1 MLAVPPSKCIKL
13 TWVPDASLPE
23 VNTQPADDMLA
34 LLAKVAGE
42 VDRQP
47 HKPLR
52 SILKNALD
60 TARSRDL
67 QLRTEGPSNSPG
79 NSSNLGNASP
89 KVIQAATLEYSGR
102 AKKMNQMVQS
112 MSPRQNP
119 PHLRILATGLSEQ
132 AIIFKNRPSDTITDV
147 GDVDL
152 EKAARNLSCL
162 FQDNTTQLSRANF
175 AFCANEE

>member
-47 HKPLR
+47 RKPLR

-79 NSSNLGNASP
+79 VFLTSFSP
-89 KVIQAATLEYSGR
+89 YSYGW
-102 AKKMNQMVQS
+102 
-112 MSPRQNP
+112 
-119 PHLRILATGLSEQ
+119 LT
-132 AIIFKNRPSDTITDV
+132 
-147 GDVDL
+147 
-152 EKAARNLSCL
+152 
-162 FQDNTTQLSRANF
+162 
-175 AFCANEE
+175 